1 MIVRA
6 AKNMGKYRKID
17 KTCPDIR
24 CEQSRASQQ
33 QHLCVCVNLWLFKNI
48 SIQNLLF
55 FFMFVIQRQFH
66 LTTEVLFLEEKI
78 TWFMNSSYPL
88 GICIEL
94 LLAHKHSSFSMCYQ
108 VLQGGLLGL
117 VSIHCSNVWHSLVT
131 PFTGLFSATW
141 TNCLLQCLFCSNI
154 TREFLFSSSKY
165 SFQWS
170 LQVKLHWI
178 YTRIILTKN
187 IGSHKKSIFQS
198 IFGSWTEKWVR
209 YLNSKMP

>member
-1 MIVRA
+1 MSGHPLWTKSSI
-6 AKNMGKYRKID
+6 
-17 KTCPDIR
+17 
-24 CEQSRASQQ
+24 RAS
-33 QHLCVCVNLWLFKNI
+33 VCVNLWLFKNI

-187 IGSHKKSIFQS
+187 IGSHKKSMFQS
-198 IFGSWTEKWVR
+198 IFGNWRTMYYILVCKWVRFSDNLINPEKWVR
-209 YLNSKMP
+209 LNSQMP